1 MSISVTDV
9 LSAPPTAAPD
19 YSPAPAPAAAAPTT
33 SGIASSTIVDLS
45 ESTQAL
51 TLQQQG
57 QSPAEIAQ
65 TLGISVAAVDG
76 YLGIAVPTVA
86 PTPAPVQATPTTQ
99 SPAPEPVAHAKA

>member
-1 MSISVTDV
+1 MSLSVTDV
-9 LSAPPTAAPD
+9 LSAPPTADSA
-19 YSPAPAPAAAAPTT
+19 YSPASAPAAAAPTT
-33 SGIASSTIVDLS
+33 SEFVSSTVVDLS

-57 QSPAEIAQ
+57 QSPSEIAQ

-76 YLGIAVPTVA
+76 YLGITAPTVA
-86 PTPAPVQATPTTQ
+86 PTPVPVQATLTTP